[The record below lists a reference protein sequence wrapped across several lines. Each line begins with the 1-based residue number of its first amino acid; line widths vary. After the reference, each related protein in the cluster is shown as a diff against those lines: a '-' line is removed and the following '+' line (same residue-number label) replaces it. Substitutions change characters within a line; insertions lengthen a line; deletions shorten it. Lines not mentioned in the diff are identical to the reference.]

1 MHFDEELK
9 ELNTGIL
16 KMAAMVEES
25 IHLAVDA
32 LKNRDEK
39 LASKVIADDGKI
51 DEKEIEIEDYALTL
65 LSRHQP
71 QAGDLRFIINAIKI
85 NRDLERIADLSVDIC
100 QRTIELAKQPILKP
114 LMDVLRISLIA
125 RDMVRNAINSFVN
138 RDVNL
143 ARKVIFSD
151 QEIDNLRNQVQKE
164 LIYDYMGKNCADAPW
179 AVSLLLIA
187 RHLERISDHAVNIAE
202 DIIYMV
208 NGEVVRHHPER
219 LG

>member
-9 ELNTGIL
+9 ELNTSIL

-25 IHLAVDA
+25 IHMAVDA
-32 LKNRDEK
+32 LKNRDEQ
-39 LASKVIADDGKI
+39 LANKVIADDGKI
-51 DEKEIEIEDYALTL
+51 DEKELEIEDYALTL

-71 QAGDLRFIINAIKI
+71 QAGDLRFITNAIKI

-100 QRTIELAKQPILKP
+100 QRTLELAKQPILKP
-114 LMDVLRISLIA
+114 LMDVPRMAVIA
-125 RDMVRNAINSFVN
+125 RDMVKNAINSFVN
-138 RDVNL
+138 RDVEL
-143 ARKVIFSD
+143 AKKVILSD
-151 QEIDNLRNQVQKE
+151 QEIDNLRNQVQRE
-164 LIYDYMGKNCADAPW
+164 LIYDYMARNCADAPR
-179 AVSLLLIA
+179 AVPLLLIA